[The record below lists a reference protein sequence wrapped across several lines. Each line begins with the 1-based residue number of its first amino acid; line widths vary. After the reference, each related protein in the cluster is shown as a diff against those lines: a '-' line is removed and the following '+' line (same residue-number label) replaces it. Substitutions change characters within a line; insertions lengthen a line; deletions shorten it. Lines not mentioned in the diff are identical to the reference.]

1 MLFLIVLIDDLDGY
15 IARKM
20 NIVSNFGKLLDPIA
34 DKICLVIVMTFLI
47 FSQGLPF
54 LLFFIFLFL
63 GSLLNWGISKLI
75 KMSLMNGINRFLG
88 MIFGFLRGC
97 VLISLVVMLMQSS
110 TFSINDWWLNSP
122 IIPYAEIFADW
133 MRIMIP
139 ENFDMINNDIGF
151 LDESLSDNFRIR
163 NNLRI
168 KPPIIN

>member
-1 MLFLIVLIDDLDGY
+1 MQFVDLAIIIIVFISSLFGLQRGFIKELLSVVFLLLSSILALKYGGDFGGSLLSWIDS
-15 IARKM
+15 I
-20 NIVSNFGKLLDPIA
+20 
-34 DKICLVIVMTFLI
+34 TFR
-47 FSQGLPF
+47 FWSGVV

-75 KMSLMNGINRFLG
+75 KMSLINGINRFLG

-139 ENFDMINNDIGF
+139 ENFDMINNDIEF
-151 LDESLSDNFRIR
+151 LDES
-163 NNLRI
+163 
-168 KPPIIN
+168 

>member
-1 MLFLIVLIDDLDGY
+1 MHFVDLTIIIIVFISSLFGLQRGFIKELLSVVFLLLSSILALKYGGDFGSSLLSWIDS
-15 IARKM
+15 I
-20 NIVSNFGKLLDPIA
+20 
-34 DKICLVIVMTFLI
+34 TFR
-47 FSQGLPF
+47 FWSGVV

-75 KMSLMNGINRFLG
+75 KMSLINGINRFLG

-110 TFSINDWWLNSP
+110 TFSINDWWLNSS

-139 ENFDMINNDIGF
+139 ENFDMINNDIEF
-151 LDESLSDNFRIR
+151 FDE
-163 NNLRI
+163 
-168 KPPIIN
+168 